1 MVTGV
6 LAMDPKVVVVGSNAL
21 AAAGDGLAAVATPS
35 AGPLPEVPEDR
46 HGLREAFSR
55 FEAARVADDLRFA
68 EGLQAAAARSA
79 GAALDLMAVDGAAP
93 LPDLPR
99 AAAPGRPH

>member
-1 MVTGV
+1 MASGV
-6 LAMDPKVVVVGSNAL
+6 VAMDPQVVVVGSNAR
-21 AAAGDGLAAVATPS
+21 AAAGEGLAAVATPA

-46 HGLREAFSR
+46 HGLREALIR
-55 FEAARVADDLRFA
+55 FEEARAADDRRFA

-79 GAALDLMAVDGAAP
+79 GAALDLMAVDGAGR

-99 AAAPGRPH
+99 AAEPGRPR